1 MTKEEH
7 AETLLM
13 IGEMLESGLRT
24 QVEPFPESEKEFL
37 GIVNELRVLDP
48 TDFEG
53 KLVIAGF
60 LDRPHGPDKRRCME
74 CINFLVNRKWC
85 DLPELALPVKPEWY
99 CRLWRI

>member
-13 IGEMLESGLRT
+13 IGEILESGLQT
-24 QVEPFPESEKEFL
+24 QVEPFPESEKEFTE
-37 GIVNELRVLDP
+37 IVNALRILNPGDI
-48 TDFEG
+48 EN

-60 LDRPHGPDKRRCME
+60 LDHPHGPERRRCME